1 MGLFVR
7 LAKIWDVGCDL
18 AQIIRF
24 FRRTPYLVHGV
35 RIPSVK
41 RDACQDMVG
50 PVVQRDGH
58 TCDLLEHPSVV
69 IHQSAGS
76 KGHHIRRLLLL
87 TYKML
92 ECQSRL
98 LPEGIFCQERGFQTL
113 NGGAKVVLNLGIQ
126 VEKIVAQSLSQPLP
140 DGSFSDT
147 THADEEDLHDP
158 W

>member
-1 MGLFVR
+1 MKGAR
-7 LAKIWDVGCDL
+7 IS
-18 AQIIRF
+18 II
-24 FRRTPYLVHGV
+24 
-35 RIPSVK
+35 K
-41 RDACQDMVG
+41 RDACQKIFGLVG
-50 PVVQRDGH
+50 QRDGH

-69 IHQSAGS
+69 IHQSAGR
-76 KGHHIRRLLLL
+76 KGYHIRRLPLL

-126 VEKIVAQSLSQPLP
+126 VEKIVPKSLSQPLP
-140 DGSFSDT
+140 NGGFSDT
-147 THADEEDLHDP
+147 THTDEENLHNP